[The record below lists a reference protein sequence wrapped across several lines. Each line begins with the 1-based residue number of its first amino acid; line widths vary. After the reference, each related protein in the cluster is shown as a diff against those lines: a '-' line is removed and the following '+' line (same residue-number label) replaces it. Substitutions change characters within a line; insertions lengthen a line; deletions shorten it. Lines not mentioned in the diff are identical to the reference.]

1 MAKNESGGMSM
12 LDMRDIWVNWFE
24 GEENSYNVS
33 EFFEWKKS
41 DRIELLDQVAVVK
54 IETQLLDY
62 IENTL
67 LELPEE
73 LLADVSRQS
82 FVRKKGER
90 LALEYCFIATN
101 GSRALVVDT
110 IGYHTPIRKSRMVP
124 RQEEKL
130 HELVEDEPV
139 VDYYMDY
146 LECEKQYHMLSP
158 SPEFMNGLVRR
169 EKQLKQLLFMALDQL
184 YEDAALS
191 ELRYWYTEW
200 APHKYSLIQ
209 QMSFDDV
216 WSGLFNDIKCGWS
229 KCHEA
234 YCFEMIKGQPFFEK
248 TWELQHEGEM
258 NKTNK

>member
-1 MAKNESGGMSM
+1 MTKIESGGMSM
-12 LDMRDIWVNWFE
+12 LHMRDIWVNWFE
-24 GEENSYNVS
+24 GEENSYNVC

-41 DRIELLDQVAVVK
+41 DRIELLDQVVVVK
-54 IETQLLDY
+54 MKTNLLDY

-82 FVRKKGER
+82 FVRQKNER
-90 LALEYCFIATN
+90 LALEYCFIATD
-101 GSRALVVDT
+101 GTRALVVDT

-130 HELVEDEPV
+130 RELVENQSTS
-139 VDYYMDY
+139 DYYMDY
-146 LECEKQYHMLSP
+146 LDCEKQYHMLSP
-158 SPEFMNGLVRR
+158 SPQFMQGLVRR

-184 YEDAALS
+184 YEDAELS

-200 APHKYSLIQ
+200 APHLYHAIQ
-209 QMSFDDV
+209 QMSFDEA
-216 WSGLFNDIKCGWS
+216 WTGLFNDIKHGWTQR
-229 KCHEA
+229 HEA

-248 TWELQHEGEM
+248 TWELQHEEEM